1 MARED
6 QSVKK
11 RDGHRHGCRGQK
23 AYTKNYSKLLNVAM
37 DEQKS
42 DKRPA
47 LATTI
52 KNIKQ
57 YDTILLGFPIWHGQ
71 APRIISTFLE
81 SYNFSE
87 KTILPFCTSHSSGIG
102 SSASNLHPLC
112 SDSTEWLEGERFE
125 GGTSRE
131 TLEGWL
137 EEKIKIEM

>member
-102 SSASNLHPLC
+102 SSADNLHPLC
-112 SDSTEWLEGERFE
+112 PDSTEWLEGERFE

-131 TLEGWL
+131 TLEDSRHFR
-137 EEKIKIEM
+137 MN